1 MMTYFFHRYLHF
13 KRRCLWI
20 QKAKS
25 FMAYFYAL
33 QTTVGKIFFHP
44 RAFPRPFKSHCLP
57 PPEHVSQRWTF
68 LSVLIIAESPMPTAG
83 HGILIAQ
90 LMFVE
95 WMPGFKSKSVWLQ
108 TVMFFLLYEALFLI
122 INLFTC
128 MLRRFRYVWLVVTP
142 WTPLGSS
149 VHGILQARILEW
161 AAISFFSLF
170 TYLTVKEKRS
180 KERMEE
186 REEKR
191 WYQDG

>member
-20 QKAKS
+20 HS
-25 FMAYFYAL
+25 PSWCTFMHYKQLLGRY
-33 QTTVGKIFFHP
+33 FFHP
-44 RAFPRPFKSHCLP
+44 RVFPGPFKSHCQP
-57 PPEHVSQRWTF
+57 PLEHVSQRWTF
-68 LSVLIIAESPMPTAG
+68 LSVLIIAEPPMPKAG

-95 WMPGFKSKSVWLQ
+95 WTPGFKSKSVWLR

-122 INLFTC
+122 INLFPC
-128 MLRRFRYVWLVVTP
+128 MLRRFSCVWLIVTP

-161 AAISFFSLF
+161 TAISFFNLF
-170 TYLTVKEKRS
+170 TYLTVKEKS
-180 KERMEE
+180 KERIEK